1 MKNVLVISSIL
12 RGGSNSEILAKKC
25 SKGAEDALNHSDVM
39 EKAYQLGGSL

>member
-1 MKNVLVISSIL
+1 MKNVLVISSSL
-12 RGGSNSEILAKKC
+12 RGGSNAEMLAEKC